1 MHIVEI
7 LLYELLGAEP
17 DLTCT
22 TLLTKADLDCCVEY
36 YPFSCGIESTA
47 EMSLCLEYMEYTEST
62 IKSIHKEKH
71 RPQWLH

>member
-7 LLYELLGAEP
+7 LLYESLGAEP

-47 EMSLCLEYMEYTEST
+47 EMSLCL
-62 IKSIHKEKH
+62 
-71 RPQWLH
+71 